1 MQCYDKRLEI
11 INSIQPHFQVKE
23 YVDQTR
29 QLEQD
34 VRQRERKIQEY
45 LAKANLT
52 QEQVENVTDQDTV
65 F

>member
-1 MQCYDKRLEI
+1 MQCYGKRLEI
-11 INSIQPHFQVKE
+11 INSSPISYQAKE
-23 YVDQTR
+23 YMSQTR

-34 VRQRERKIQEY
+34 VRQRERRIQEY

-52 QEQVENVTDQDTV
+52 QQQIEDITEPETV